1 MAVFAFFLFLL
12 SYTPFH
18 FRRSIGSTTASATIY
33 NRRTLH
39 QPFFPLTFSS
49 FAPTQ
54 PPSSSFPKYPTSS
67 SSSSSSHHRLRP
79 FFPLPPFPPPPPH
92 PFPATIT
99 TLPTFPAN
107 ISSLGSYSSGH
118 SSPRFV
124 PAVASPLLALALL
137 GLSFVL
143 FLRLRRRCRRAGA
156 DKDARFGS
164 LGFFPSDAA
173 APDGRKLSASPS
185 SAAAAATPGP
195 SSSEFLYLGTLV
207 SSRVRENES
216 SAAQLADG
224 GGSPYR
230 KLGSPE
236 LHPLPPLPRQ
246 FRSADAGRSSFSG
259 FYSPK
264 NSPGSKGS
272 AAGLASS
279 SKEAALGVEETCWSR
294 SSTLSTPSYVS
305 SNAASSPSRSSPTTS
320 SLPPSL
326 LRLSTSSPPK
336 ARPRSHSPPSS
347 PPGADCD
354 RKVGTLQSFGENL
367 RSPTKIG
374 DFAKGSIAVELN
386 PPRPPP
392 TGFQKDQN
400 VKIPAFQLPVLLP
413 PRNSVVWNSSI
424 TSKYSDAA
432 EKHENN
438 PRPKL
443 KPLHWEKVRASSNRK
458 MVWDQH
464 NSGSFQLNEE
474 MIETLTGGNT
484 SMAPKEM
491 TGGLLYPSS
500 NQESCILDPKKSQN
514 IAIMLKALHVSEEEV
529 CEALL
534 EGNADSLGNEVLEA
548 LKKMVPSKEEERNLK
563 EHKDDSPYILGPAE
577 SFLKAV
583 LLIPFAFKRVDAMLY
598 IANFDSEVNH
608 LRNLFGTLQA
618 ACEELRS
625 NRMFHKLLE
634 AVLKTGNRMNVG
646 TRHGEADAFKL
657 DALLKLVDVRGTD
670 GKTTLLHFVV
680 QAISRAEGSHLFAL
694 NPSSIKTPSNAAS
707 DLECCRLGI
716 HVVSRLG
723 IELSNVKKAA
733 AMDCDMV
740 SSCVMRL
747 GGEIGKI
754 HDVLQLYDSFSK
766 EDGHNFHDAIIGFLR
781 KAEGAILDIQ
791 SRESFVLSMVKETTE
806 FFHGDSAKEED
817 HPFRI
822 FVVIS
827 DFLAVLDQVC
837 REVEKI
843 NEHDIIIMARYLPVG
858 Q

>member
-1 MAVFAFFLFLL
+1 
-12 SYTPFH
+12 
-18 FRRSIGSTTASATIY
+18 
-33 NRRTLH
+33 
-39 QPFFPLTFSS
+39 
-49 FAPTQ
+49 
-54 PPSSSFPKYPTSS
+54 
-67 SSSSSSHHRLRP
+67 
-79 FFPLPPFPPPPPH
+79 
-92 PFPATIT
+92 
-99 TLPTFPAN
+99 
-107 ISSLGSYSSGH
+107 
-118 SSPRFV
+118 
-124 PAVASPLLALALL
+124 
-137 GLSFVL
+137 
-143 FLRLRRRCRRAGA
+143 
-156 DKDARFGS
+156 
-164 LGFFPSDAA
+164 
-173 APDGRKLSASPS
+173 
-185 SAAAAATPGP
+185 
-195 SSSEFLYLGTLV
+195 
-207 SSRVRENES
+207 
-216 SAAQLADG
+216 
-224 GGSPYR
+224 
-230 KLGSPE
+230 
-236 LHPLPPLPRQ
+236 
-246 FRSADAGRSSFSG
+246 
-259 FYSPK
+259 
-264 NSPGSKGS
+264 
-272 AAGLASS
+272 
-279 SKEAALGVEETCWSR
+279 
-294 SSTLSTPSYVS
+294 
-305 SNAASSPSRSSPTTS
+305 
-320 SLPPSL
+320 
-326 LRLSTSSPPK
+326 
-336 ARPRSHSPPSS
+336 
-347 PPGADCD
+347 
-354 RKVGTLQSFGENL
+354 
-367 RSPTKIG
+367 
-374 DFAKGSIAVELN
+374 
-386 PPRPPP
+386 
-392 TGFQKDQN
+392 
-400 VKIPAFQLPVLLP
+400 
-413 PRNSVVWNSSI
+413 
-424 TSKYSDAA
+424 
-432 EKHENN
+432 
-438 PRPKL
+438 
-443 KPLHWEKVRASSNRK
+443 

-514 IAIMLKALHVSEEEV
+514 IAIMLKALHVSKEEV

-548 LKKMVPSKEEERNLK
+548 LKKMVPSKEEEHSLK

-608 LRNLFGTLQA
+608 LRNLFGTLQVMAPIFFLDMLCKAQYLSMSQA

-625 NRMFHKLLE
+625 SRMFHKLLE
-634 AVLKTGNRMNVG
+634 AVLKTGNQMNVG

-680 QAISRAEGSHLFAL
+680 QAISRAEGSHIFAL

-740 SSCVMRL
+740 SSFVMRL
-747 GGEIGKI
+747 GREIGKI
-754 HDVLQLYDSFSK
+754 HEVLQLYDSFSK

-843 NEHDIIIMARYLPVG
+843 NKHDIIIMARHLPVG

>member
-207 SSRVRENES
+207 SSRVRENEN

-246 FRSADAGRSSFSG
+246 FRSANAGRSSSSG

-279 SKEAALGVEETCWSR
+279 SKEAALGVEERCGSR

-305 SNAASSPSRSSPTTS
+305 SNVASSPSRSSPTTS

-326 LRLSTSSPPK
+326 LRLSTSSPPE
-336 ARPRSHSPPSS
+336 ARPRSQSPPSS
-347 PPGADCD
+347 PPGADYD
-354 RKVGTLQSFGENL
+354 RKVGTLQSSGENL
-367 RSPTKIG
+367 RSPNKIG

-386 PPRPPP
+386 PPPPPP

-400 VKIPAFQLPVLLP
+400 VKIPAFQPPVLLP

-424 TSKYSDAA
+424 TSKYSNAA

-443 KPLHWEKVRASSNRK
+443 KPLHWDKVRASSDRK

-474 MIETLTGGNT
+474 MIETLFGGNT

-500 NQESCILDPKKSQN
+500 NQENCILDPKKSQN

-563 EHKDDSPYILGPAE
+563 EHKDDSSYILGPAE

-598 IANFDSEVNH
+598 IAIFDSEVNY

-625 NRMFHKLLE
+625 SRMFHKLLE
-634 AVLKTGNRMNVG
+634 AVLKTWNRMNVG

-670 GKTTLLHFVV
+670 GKTTLFHFVV

-733 AMDCDMV
+733 AMDCNMV

-754 HDVLQLYDSFSK
+754 HEVLQLNDSFSK
-766 EDGHNFHDAIIGFLR
+766 EDGHNFHDAIIRFLR

-791 SRESFVLSMVKETTE
+791 ARESFVLSMVKETTE

-822 FVVIS
+822 FVVVR

-843 NEHDIIIMARYLPVG
+843 NEHDIIIMTRHLPVR

>member
-67 SSSSSSHHRLRP
+67 SSSSSHHRLRP

-107 ISSLGSYSSGH
+107 ISSLGSSSSGH

-143 FLRLRRRCRRAGA
+143 FLRLRRRCRRACA

-164 LGFFPSDAA
+164 LGFFPSDAG
-173 APDGRKLSASPS
+173 APDGRKPSASSS

-246 FRSADAGRSSFSG
+246 FRSANAGRSSSSG

-279 SKEAALGVEETCWSR
+279 SKEAALGVEERCGSR

-305 SNAASSPSRSSPTTS
+305 SNVASSPSRSSPTTS

-336 ARPRSHSPPSS
+336 ARPRSQSPPSS
-347 PPGADCD
+347 PPGADYD
-354 RKVGTLQSFGENL
+354 RKVGTLQSSGENL
-367 RSPTKIG
+367 RSPNKIG

-386 PPRPPP
+386 PPPPPP

-400 VKIPAFQLPVLLP
+400 VKIPAFQP
-413 PRNSVVWNSSI
+413 P
-424 TSKYSDAA
+424 
-432 EKHENN
+432 
-438 PRPKL
+438 
-443 KPLHWEKVRASSNRK
+443 
-458 MVWDQH
+458 
-464 NSGSFQLNEE
+464 
-474 MIETLTGGNT
+474 
-484 SMAPKEM
+484 
-491 TGGLLYPSS
+491 
-500 NQESCILDPKKSQN
+500 
-514 IAIMLKALHVSEEEV
+514 
-529 CEALL
+529 
-534 EGNADSLGNEVLEA
+534 
-548 LKKMVPSKEEERNLK
+548 
-563 EHKDDSPYILGPAE
+563 
-577 SFLKAV
+577 
-583 LLIPFAFKRVDAMLY
+583 
-598 IANFDSEVNH
+598 
-608 LRNLFGTLQA
+608 
-618 ACEELRS
+618 LRS
-625 NRMFHKLLE
+625 MRI
-634 AVLKTGNRMNVG
+634 
-646 TRHGEADAFKL
+646 
-657 DALLKLVDVRGTD
+657 
-670 GKTTLLHFVV
+670 TL
-680 QAISRAEGSHLFAL
+680 A
-694 NPSSIKTPSNAAS
+694 
-707 DLECCRLGI
+707 
-716 HVVSRLG
+716 
-723 IELSNVKKAA
+723 
-733 AMDCDMV
+733 
-740 SSCVMRL
+740 
-747 GGEIGKI
+747 
-754 HDVLQLYDSFSK
+754 
-766 EDGHNFHDAIIGFLR
+766 
-781 KAEGAILDIQ
+781 Q
-791 SRESFVLSMVKETTE
+791 S
-806 FFHGDSAKEED
+806 
-817 HPFRI
+817 
-822 FVVIS
+822 
-827 DFLAVLDQVC
+827 
-837 REVEKI
+837 
-843 NEHDIIIMARYLPVG
+843 
-858 Q
+858 